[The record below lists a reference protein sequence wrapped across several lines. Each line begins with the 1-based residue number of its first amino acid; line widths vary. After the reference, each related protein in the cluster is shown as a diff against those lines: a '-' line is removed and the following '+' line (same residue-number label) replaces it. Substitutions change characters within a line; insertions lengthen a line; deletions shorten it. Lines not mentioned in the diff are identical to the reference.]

1 MKIYGREYGFRL
13 SVGAAMEL
21 ATLCPDKKLERM
33 EEIVN
38 AGTIEALD
46 VMCTLAEIESR
57 AYEQAK
63 AFETGESPQP
73 HLTREMARSLD
84 FVQIKQIAKE
94 AMEAFHADG
103 KQTVEVDAEAVKK
116 KEETARNEEQPSG
129 SK

>member
-13 SVGAAMEL
+13 SVGAAMEI
-21 ATLCPDKKLERM
+21 AELCPDKKLEKM
-33 EEIVN
+33 EELLN

-46 VMCTLAEIESR
+46 VMCTIAEIESR

-63 AFETGESPQP
+63 AFETGETPQP

-84 FVQIKQIAKE
+84 LRQINQISQE

-103 KQTVEVDAEAVKK
+103 KQTVEVDAEASKK
-116 KEETARNEEQPSG
+116 KEETAGSEEQPSG
-129 SK
+129 LK